1 MDARDDGLLVLE
13 FGALRGDKPEH
24 DLLACG
30 HACKR
35 REAAG
40 ALVVEL
46 EEERVHVLV
55 CEQRIGDVVVTA
67 LAGPRAVEVAA
78 ADMRVDAQ
86 VGGRGVEHA
95 VVHAQQRFLDARKP
109 RLVGAEEQF
118 RLRVD
123 EASPRAVVELQ
134 VAAARGVNLL
144 DERQVGGNDIVF
156 EKRVAFVRGISRLA
170 VHGHDEL
177 LDELRRRRDRQ
188 LRCGALV
195 LEGLD
200 EAEVLDERVLACE

>member
-1 MDARDDGLLVLE
+1 MLV
-13 FGALRGDKPEH
+13 R
-24 DLLACG
+24 
-30 HACKR
+30 
-35 REAAG
+35 
-40 ALVVEL
+40 
-46 EEERVHVLV
+46 
-55 CEQRIGDVVVTA
+55 EQRIGDVVVAA

-78 ADMRVDAQ
+78 ADVGVDAQ

-95 VVHAQQRFLDARKP
+95 VVHAQQRFLDAREP
-109 RLVGAEEQF
+109 RLVGPEENL

-144 DERQVGGNDIVF
+144 DERQVGGDDIVF
-156 EKRVAFVRGISRLA
+156 EKRVAFVRGVGRLA

-177 LDELRRRRDRQ
+177 LDELRRCGDRQ
-188 LRCGALV
+188 LRCGVLV

-200 EAEVLDERVLACE
+200 EAEVLDERVLA

>member
-1 MDARDDGLLVLE
+1 M
-13 FGALRGDKPEH
+13 
-24 DLLACG
+24 
-30 HACKR
+30 
-35 REAAG
+35 
-40 ALVVEL
+40 
-46 EEERVHVLV
+46 LV
-55 CEQRIGDVVVTA
+55 CEQRVGDVVVTA
-67 LAGPRAVEVAA
+67 LAGPRAVEIAA

-144 DERQVGGNDIVF
+144 DERQVGGDDIVF
-156 EKRVAFVRGISRLA
+156 EKRVAFVRGVGRLA

-177 LDELRRRRDRQ
+177 LDELRRRGDRQ

-200 EAEVLDERVLACE
+200 EAEVLDERVLACERDLPRQVGVVDLGSLIVKR